1 MVEAFANEVTPERF
15 CESLRFGYKE
25 VCGLLKKERRETYC
39 TKVTHNFPVWK
50 RLALL

>member
-25 VCGLLKKERRETYC
+25 VCGLSSPTKKE
-39 TKVTHNFPVWK
+39 K
-50 RLALL
+50 RNLLQTLK

>member
-25 VCGLLKKERRETYC
+25 VCGLLKKETRETCC
-39 TKVTHNFPVWK
+39 TKVTHNFPV
-50 RLALL
+50 